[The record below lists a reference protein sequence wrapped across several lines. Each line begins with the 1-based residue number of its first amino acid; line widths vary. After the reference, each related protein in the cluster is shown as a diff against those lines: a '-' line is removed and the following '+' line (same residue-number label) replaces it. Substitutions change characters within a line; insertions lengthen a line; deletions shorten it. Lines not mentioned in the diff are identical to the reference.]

1 MACLFLRNGLAGK
14 IMDPLAVQTP
24 AILAPAPAVKNPAPA
39 KNFKEIP
46 YLKVEAG
53 KSISV

>member
-39 KNFKEIP
+39 KKF
-46 YLKVEAG
+46 
-53 KSISV
+53 

>member
-1 MACLFLRNGLAGK
+1 
-14 IMDPLAVQTP
+14 MDPLAVQTP

>member
-39 KNFKEIP
+39 VKNPAPAKKF
-46 YLKVEAG
+46 
-53 KSISV
+53 